1 MKTMKWLAA
10 TVTLFASAAAFGQAK
25 IVLGH
30 TGIADYAAAY
40 IAHEEGFFK
49 KRGVDVEFQ
58 QVFGPAL
65 APGLQS
71 GSMQVTTMTP
81 ASFLLAVDG
90 GLKFVAVANTTASV
104 KTDKHYALVAKTGS
118 NISSVKDLV
127 GKKVGVPGLG
137 LTLHIMA
144 KKALI
149 DQGIDAS
156 KVDFIEVPFAQLN
169 DVLRGGGVDAVA
181 TAEPFLGRTVQAKVG
196 NVTEYFFEK
205 LPEGTSPVFY
215 VASADWVAKNKDALT
230 RFRLALADAAQFAEA
245 NPDKVRPIIGK
256 FVKVPPDVL
265 AAQPLPRLSPQL
277 HEPQVV
283 FWIDTLAQQS
293 MLKTKLQAADIVSK

>member
-1 MKTMKWLAA
+1 MNAMKWMAAAA
-10 TVTLFASAAAFGQAK
+10 TLLASAAAFGQGK

-40 IAHEEGFFK
+40 IAQEEGFFK
-49 KRGVDVEFQ
+49 KHGVEVEFQ

-71 GSMQVTTMTP
+71 GSMHVTTMTP

-90 GLKFVAVANTTASV
+90 GLKLVAVANTTASV
-104 KTDKHYALVAKTGS
+104 KADKHYALVAKTGS
-118 NISSVKDLV
+118 NISSVKELV

-144 KKALI
+144 KKSLM
-149 DQGIDAS
+149 DQGVDTT

-169 DVLRGGGVDAVA
+169 DVLRGGGVDAIA

-196 NVTEYFFEK
+196 NVIENFFEK

-215 VASADWVAKNKDALT
+215 VSSQDWVAKNKDSLN
-230 RFRLALADAAQFAEA
+230 RFRLALADATQFAEA
-245 NPDKVRPIIGK
+245 NPEKVRPIIGK
-256 FVKVPPDVL
+256 FVKVPADVL
-265 AAQPLPRLSPQL
+265 AAQPLPRLSPQIQ
-277 HEPQVV
+277 EPQVV
-283 FWIDTLAQQS
+283 FWINTLSQQS

>member
-1 MKTMKWLAA
+1 MKAMKWLAA
-10 TVTLFASAAAFGQAK
+10 TVAIFSSAAAFGQAK

-40 IAHEEGFFK
+40 IAQEEGFFK

-196 NVTEYFFEK
+196 SVVEYFFEK
-205 LPEGTSPVFY
+205 LPEETSPVFY
-215 VASADWVAKNKDALT
+215 VSSADWEQRTRTHSPAFDLRSRTLLSSLKRIQTRSGRLLANSSKFLPTSWRPSRCHGCLHNYMSRKWCSGLT
-230 RFRLALADAAQFAEA
+230 PFRS
-245 NPDKVRPIIGK
+245 
-256 FVKVPPDVL
+256 
-265 AAQPLPRLSPQL
+265 SPC
-277 HEPQVV
+277 
-283 FWIDTLAQQS
+283 
-293 MLKTKLQAADIVSK
+293 

>member
-1 MKTMKWLAA
+1 M
-10 TVTLFASAAAFGQAK
+10 
-25 IVLGH
+25 
-30 TGIADYAAAY
+30 
-40 IAHEEGFFK
+40 
-49 KRGVDVEFQ
+49 R
-58 QVFGPAL
+58 PC
-65 APGLQS
+65 
-71 GSMQVTTMTP
+71 GSSSSTRRPV
-81 ASFLLAVDG
+81 SFE
-90 GLKFVAVANTTASV
+90 
-104 KTDKHYALVAKTGS
+104 
-118 NISSVKDLV
+118 SSVHKRTSEPSVRKSTMLFFAGLV
-127 GKKVGVPGLG
+127 GWVGLPAVLRKLATDTVLGVPGLG

-196 NVTEYFFEK
+196 SVVEYFFEK
-205 LPEGTSPVFY
+205 LPEETSPVFY
-215 VASADWVAKNKDALT
+215 VSSADWVAKNKDALA
-230 RFRLALADAAQFAEA
+230 RFRLALADAAQFAET

-283 FWIDTLAQQS
+283 FWINTLSQQS